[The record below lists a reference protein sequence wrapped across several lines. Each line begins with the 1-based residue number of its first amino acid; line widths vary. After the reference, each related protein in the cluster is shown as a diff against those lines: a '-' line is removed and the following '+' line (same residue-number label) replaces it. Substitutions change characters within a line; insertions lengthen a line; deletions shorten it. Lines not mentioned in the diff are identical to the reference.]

1 MRKSVVSLRNSLI
14 IMGTIFL
21 FMTVLVLPTGFSAA
35 ATGVSPNQQ
44 SVYQKI
50 DSDFINNDAKL
61 AKPLQFQKIPLK
73 GIVDYSS
80 YVTLTGNQDG
90 WGGCIGRSIV
100 HTMNILNEMKHP
112 YTPDLSFWYLH
123 VRQEQLANGGPVNTK
138 YLLENYG
145 LCPEATLP
153 SDYDKAAIVNGA
165 LQWGNMP
172 MPNATVDAEA
182 RIYKINLFSD
192 PITPSVETMK
202 YLLDKGPIL
211 AEGKIVKIQGPNPTE
226 GHCITV
232 VGYNDLTKSFKCLN
246 SWGDTWGPHGNGYF
260 DIGYDEVAAN
270 FTAIRYIE
278 IGESERLGTKDAFS
292 ARIWIDTQG
301 AGRRNLTV
309 AIGREGQGSK
319 TVWDTPNKVNC
330 VDNSNTL
337 KIDVPM
343 PQFAFTVKENS
354 ARWYIEITNHGYG
367 PVKVKELTLA
377 RLVKNADG
385 TTSTKLQKYPASD
398 MSLGAQATV
407 KYYFAN
413 EMAQVLQRA
422 NLAK

>member
-1 MRKSVVSLRNSLI
+1 
-14 IMGTIFL
+14 
-21 FMTVLVLPTGFSAA
+21 
-35 ATGVSPNQQ
+35 
-44 SVYQKI
+44 
-50 DSDFINNDAKL
+50 
-61 AKPLQFQKIPLK
+61 
-73 GIVDYSS
+73 
-80 YVTLTGNQDG
+80 
-90 WGGCIGRSIV
+90 
-100 HTMNILNEMKHP
+100 
-112 YTPDLSFWYLH
+112 
-123 VRQEQLANGGPVNTK
+123 
-138 YLLENYG
+138 
-145 LCPEATLP
+145 
-153 SDYDKAAIVNGA
+153 
-165 LQWGNMP
+165 MP
-172 MPNATVDAEA
+172 MPNATIDAEA

-192 PITPSVETMK
+192 PVTPSVETMK

-260 DIGYDEVAAN
+260 DIGYDEVATN

-278 IGESERLGTKDAFS
+278 SGAAERLATKDAFT
-292 ARIWIDTQG
+292 ARIWIDSQG
-301 AGRRNLTV
+301 VGRRNLTV

-343 PQFAFTVKENS
+343 PQFVFSVKENA
-354 ARWYIEITNHGYG
+354 ARWYVDITNHGNS
-367 PVKVKELTLA
+367 PIKVKELTLA

-385 TTSTKLQKYPASD
+385 TTATKLQKYPESN
-398 MSLGAQATV
+398 MVIGAQSTV

-413 EMAQVLQRA
+413 EMVQVLQRA
-422 NLAK
+422 NFPK